1 MNSQLQKKDS
11 TKVPEPTLRR
21 LPWYLSN
28 VKLLRKRGERF
39 VSSTQISK
47 EINIDASQIAKD
59 LSYVNI
65 SGRTRVGYEIDTLI
79 AVLEDFLGFT
89 NIHKAFLFGVGS
101 LGGALLRDSG
111 LNHFGLEIVAAFD
124 VNPDL
129 VGTALNG
136 IPIYHSDDFEEKMQA
151 YDVNIGVLTVPIEIA
166 QKITDTMVAGGIKAV
181 WNFTPFRIRVP
192 EDIVVQNTSLYAH
205 LAVMFNRLN
214 FNGIIYKNNID
225 CWKEVYRM
233 KQGIHPDYKEATVT
247 CGCGNTFKTGSV
259 KEDLRVDV
267 CSKCHPFFT
276 GQQRAAQARGRIE
289 QFNKRYGK

>member
-1 MNSQLQKKDS
+1 MSSRMIKETD
-11 TKVPEPTLRR
+11 KVPEPTLRR

-28 VKLLRKRGERF
+28 IKLMKERGEKY

-65 SGRTRVGYEIDTLI
+65 SGRTRVGYEIDALI
-79 AVLEDFLGFT
+79 DVLEGFLGFT
-89 NIHKAFLFGVGS
+89 NLHKAFLFGVGS

-129 VGTALNG
+129 VGKDING
-136 IPIYHSDDFEEKMQA
+136 IPIFHSDEFLTKMEI
-151 YDVNIGVLTVPIEIA
+151 YDVNIGVLTVPINIA
-166 QKITDTMVAGGIKAV
+166 QDITDKMVAGGIKAV

-192 EDIVVQNTSLYAH
+192 ENIVVQNTSLYAH

-214 FNGIIYKNNID
+214 FNQIK
-225 CWKEVYRM
+225 
-233 KQGIHPDYKEATVT
+233 
-247 CGCGNTFKTGSV
+247 
-259 KEDLRVDV
+259 
-267 CSKCHPFFT
+267 
-276 GQQRAAQARGRIE
+276 
-289 QFNKRYGK
+289 

>member
-1 MNSQLQKKDS
+1 MNNQLQKKDS
-11 TKVPEPTLRR
+11 MKVPEPTLRR

-28 VKLLRKRGERF
+28 VKLLRKKGERF

-129 VGTALNG
+129 VGTTLNG
-136 IPIYHSDDFEEKMQA
+136 IPIYHSNDFEKKMRE
-151 YDVNIGVLTVPIEIA
+151 YDVNIGVLSVPIEIA
-166 QKITDTMVAGGIKAV
+166 QTITDTMVAGGIKAV

-214 FNGIIYKNNID
+214 FNEIK
-225 CWKEVYRM
+225 
-233 KQGIHPDYKEATVT
+233 
-247 CGCGNTFKTGSV
+247 
-259 KEDLRVDV
+259 
-267 CSKCHPFFT
+267 
-276 GQQRAAQARGRIE
+276 
-289 QFNKRYGK
+289 